1 MNKLAKKVDEIGRL
15 KAEIADLTTL
25 KRDLEDELIESG
37 ETEIE
42 GRLFRSTVSHFWTNK
57 VNWKG
62 IATKLKASK
71 RLISANTKEVE
82 VIRVNTNA
90 RKAA

>member
-1 MNKLAKKVDEIGRL
+1 MSNLTKKVDEIGRL

-42 GRLFRSTVSHFWTNK
+42 GRLFRSTVSHFWAKK
-57 VNWKG
+57 VDWKG
-62 IATKLKASK
+62 IAAKLKASK
-71 RLISANTKEVE
+71 RLITANSSETE
-82 VIRVNTNA
+82 IWRVNTNA
-90 RKAA
+90 RKPA